1 MKENIFRALS
11 LLVALGG
18 ILAFIVDG
26 PQISQV
32 SVLGTIT
39 FIAILTSFLLFG
51 IGGSKLLSKL
61 PFTEW
66 LNENAGS
73 FFTTGRDTI
82 K

>member
-1 MKENIFRALS
+1 MY
-11 LLVALGG
+11 
-18 ILAFIVDG
+18 DG
-26 PQISQV
+26 TQISQV
-32 SVLGTIT
+32 SVLGAIT
-39 FIAILTSFLLFG
+39 YIAALTSFILFG

-66 LNENAGS
+66 LNDNAGS